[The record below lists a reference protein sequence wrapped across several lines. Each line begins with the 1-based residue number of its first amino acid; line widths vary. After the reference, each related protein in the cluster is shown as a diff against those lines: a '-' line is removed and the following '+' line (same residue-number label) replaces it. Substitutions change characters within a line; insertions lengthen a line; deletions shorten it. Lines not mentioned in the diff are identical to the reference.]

1 MNFEERLQRAI
12 ERGGKIAAS
21 KEQAAQTQALN
32 DEQLRRLHSQYR
44 LHLSEHIERCL
55 AKLPAHLPGFVFER
69 VTSDRGWGA
78 AVNRDDAD
86 FAGGRRGNVFSRLE
100 IAVRPFSTAK
110 ILEITAR
117 GTIRN
122 KEVFNRSHYQML
134 SEVDPERFEDLVDA
148 WVLEFAELYAARRS
162 T

>member
-12 ERGGKIAAS
+12 ERGGRIADG
-21 KEQAAQTQALN
+21 KEQAARTEALN
-32 DEQLRRLHSQYR
+32 EEQLRRLHSQYR
-44 LHLSEHIERCL
+44 LQLSEHIERCL
-55 AKLPAHLPGFVFER
+55 EKLPAHLPGFVFER

-86 FAGGRRGNVFSRLE
+86 FAEGRRNVFSRLE
-100 IAVRPFSTAK
+100 IAVRPYSTAK

-148 WVLEFAELYAARRS
+148 WVLEFAELYAARR
-162 T
+162 

>member
-12 ERGGKIAAS
+12 NRGGKIAES
-21 KEQAAQTQALN
+21 KEQAARSAAMN
-32 DEQLRRLHSQYR
+32 EEQFRRLHSQYR
-44 LHLSEHIERCL
+44 LQLSEHIERCL
-55 AKLPAHLPGFVFER
+55 AKLPAHLPGFQFER

-86 FAGGRRGNVFSRLE
+86 FADGRRNVFSRLE

-110 ILEITAR
+110 VLDLTAR

-122 KEVFNRSHYQML
+122 KEVFNRTHYQL
-134 SEVDPERFEDLVDA
+134 LNEVDLERFEELVDA
-148 WVLEFAELYAARRS
+148 WVLEYAELYAARR
-162 T
+162 

>member
-12 ERGGKIAAS
+12 ERGGKIAES
-21 KEQAAQTQALN
+21 KEQAARLDAMN

-44 LHLSEHIERCL
+44 LQLSGHVEECL
-55 AKLPAHLPGFVFER
+55 GKLPGLLPGFQFER

-86 FAGGRRGNVFSRLE
+86 FAGSRRGNVFSRLE
-100 IAVRPFSTAK
+100 IAVRPFSTVK
-110 ILEITAR
+110 VLEITAR

-122 KEVFNRSHYQML
+122 KELFNRSHYQML
-134 SEVDPERFEDLVDA
+134 NEVDLERFTELVDA
-148 WVLEFAELYAARRS
+148 WVLEFAEMYAARR
-162 T
+162 